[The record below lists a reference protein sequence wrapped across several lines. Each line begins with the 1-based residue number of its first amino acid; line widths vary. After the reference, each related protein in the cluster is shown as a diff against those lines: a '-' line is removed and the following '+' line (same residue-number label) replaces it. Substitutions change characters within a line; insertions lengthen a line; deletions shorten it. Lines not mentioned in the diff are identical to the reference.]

1 MAGKAGKRVIVFDT
15 TLRDGEQSPGAS
27 MNLTEKLEVARA
39 LELLGVDVIEAGFP
53 ITSQDDFEAV
63 RAISREV
70 RRPAVCGLARCVAKD
85 IDRAAE
91 AVKAAKHP
99 RVHVFLAT
107 SKIHR
112 EFKLRKA
119 RHEILRLAIDGV
131 RHARAAVKDVEFSPE
146 DAARTEPE
154 FLAEVV
160 EAVIDAG
167 ASTVNI
173 PDTVGWSTPER
184 FGALI
189 EYLFDCVPNIGKAVI
204 AVHCHDDLGMAVAN
218 TLAAVQAGAR
228 QIEVT
233 INGIGERAGNAA
245 MEEVVMALNT
255 RPEVF
260 DGCRSGIRT
269 DLLYATS
276 RLVSR
281 VTGLAVARNKAIV
294 GENAFAHESGIH
306 ADGILKKR
314 TTYEIMDPRSVG
326 LAKSKLVLGKH
337 SGRHQFRQRLKELGF
352 RLKDAQV
359 DALFFGAFKDL
370 ADRKKEVFDEDLV
383 ALAESEVAHAPET
396 WRLCRLTVATATG
409 GMATA
414 TVELEDQVAHEHRR
428 DAATGDGPVDAIFHA
443 MEKMTGVKLKLEEFQ
458 IRAVT
463 GGTEAQGEARIEARH
478 GDRTLSGRGV
488 STDILEAGAKAYLS
502 VINRV
507 VSDKAIKKGRSEKPT
522 TFGPGRRVIDV

>member
-1 MAGKAGKRVIVFDT
+1 MAAKAEKRVIVFDT

-53 ITSQDDFEAV
+53 ITSPDDFEAV

-91 AVKAAKHP
+91 AVRDARRG

-112 EFKLRKA
+112 EFKLHKA
-119 RHEILRLAIDGV
+119 QGEIVRLAVEGV
-131 RHARAAVKDVEFSPE
+131 KRARAAVKDVQFSPE
-146 DAARTEPE
+146 DAARTEPD

-173 PDTVGWSTPER
+173 PDTVGWATPDEFR
-184 FGALI
+184 RLI
-189 EYLFDCVPNIGKAVI
+189 EYLFEHVSNIKKAVI
-204 AVHCHDDLGMAVAN
+204 AVHCHNDLGMAVAS

-228 QIEVT
+228 QVEVT
-233 INGIGERAGNAA
+233 VNGIGERAGNTSLD
-245 MEEVVMALNT
+245 EVVMAMKT
-255 RPEVF
+255 RPELY
-260 DGCRSGIRT
+260 GGIKTGIRSE
-269 DLLYATS
+269 LLLPTS

-281 VTGLAVARNKAIV
+281 VTGLAVARNKPIV

-306 ADGILKKR
+306 ADGVLKKR
-314 TTYEIMDPRSVG
+314 DTYEIMDPKAVG
-326 LAKSKLVLGKH
+326 LAKNKLVLGKH
-337 SGRHQFRQRLKELGF
+337 SGRHQFRMRLKEMGF
-352 RLKDAQV
+352 RLTDKEV
-359 DALFFGAFKDL
+359 DALFFGPFKEL
-370 ADRKKEVFDEDLV
+370 ADRKKEVFDEDIAALV
-383 ALAESEVAHAPET
+383 ESEVVTEPET

-414 TVELEDQVAHEHRR
+414 TVELENLKTRQVVR
-428 DAATGDGPVDAIFHA
+428 DAATGDGPVDAIFRA
-443 MEKMTGVKLKLEEFQ
+443 MEAIAGVTLKLSDYN

-463 GGTEAQGEARIEARH
+463 AGTEAQGEARIEAQC
-478 GDRTLSGRGV
+478 GDRTVSARGV
-488 STDILEAGAKAYLS
+488 STDILEASAKAYLGA
-502 VINRV
+502 INRILARRAT
-507 VSDKAIKKGRSEKPT
+507 KAAAKKKR
-522 TFGPGRRVIDV
+522 